1 MEGANDLPVVSDYQ
15 QIVRTCQLQ
24 KMVSLTAPCPGQ
36 RAGMESGRGA
46 FPRSPFDC
54 PKWELVCF
62 SISDTEGSK
71 RNGKKK
77 KVHLVSLCPYGPWD
91 PGTEWSYV
99 HRRQGKVMVRSRAL
113 EAELG

>member
-1 MEGANDLPVVSDYQ
+1 MPASEDGVTDSSMSRPESWNGVGAGGIPPKPLRLPQVGTGMLFHLRHRRQ
-15 QIVRTCQLQ
+15 Q
-24 KMVSLTAPCPGQ
+24 K
-36 RAGMESGRGA
+36 
-46 FPRSPFDC
+46 
-54 PKWELVCF
+54 KW
-62 SISDTEGSK
+62 
-71 RNGKKK
+71 KKK